1 MYQVFGWIGIF
12 LIPISVISALIND
25 GKIIQTEDYKKKIA
39 NGIKPEKLLVTHK
52 WYFWLCMVLFYFG
65 CLIMASGL
73 GSNENNNSNESAKTS
88 QTAKKKKPKKHK
100 ESKEDKEKSA
110 EQSNA
115 KKQIQKNL
123 KQNLKTLQS
132 KLAQI
137 PDTTSGVI
145 TEAGFSDKNYV
156 VTFVLSDDAL
166 EEADDQLES
175 VVREIWYRGRDIVRA
190 EGPYPDD
197 TIDRDEPQISILDSA
212 GHILGE
218 TSLWTGNFKYKG
230 N

>member
-1 MYQVFGWIGIF
+1 MNVFFGRLGMI
-12 LIPISVISALIND
+12 LIPLSIIFVIVNENKL
-25 GKIIQTEDYKKKIA
+25 KKTEDYKKKIA
-39 NGIKPEKLLVTHK
+39 GGIKPQRLLTTHK
-52 WYFWLCMVLFYFG
+52 WYFWLGMGFLFLG
-65 CLIMASGL
+65 CVGMASGL
-73 GSNENNNSNESAKTS
+73 GSNDDNSNDSTKTS
-88 QTAKKKKPKKHK
+88 ETAKKKKSKKHK

-110 EQSNA
+110 EQSSA

-218 TSLWTGNFKYKG
+218 TSPWTGNFKYKG

>member
-1 MYQVFGWIGIF
+1 MNVFFGRLGMILVPLSI
-12 LIPISVISALIND
+12 ICVIVND
-25 GKIIQTEDYKKKIA
+25 NKLKKTEDYKKKISS
-39 NGIKPEKLLVTHK
+39 GIKPQRLLTTHK
-52 WYFWLCMVLFYFG
+52 WYFWLGMGLLFLG
-65 CLIMASGL
+65 CVGMASGL
-73 GSNENNNSNESAKTS
+73 GSNDDNSNDSTKTS
-88 QTAKKKKPKKHK
+88 ETAKKKKSKKHK

-110 EQSNA
+110 EQSSA

-166 EEADDQLES
+166 EETDDQLES

-212 GHILGE
+212 GHILGD
-218 TSLWTGNFKYKG
+218 TSPWTGNFKYKG

>member
-1 MYQVFGWIGIF
+1 MI
-12 LIPISVISALIND
+12 LIPLSIIFVIVNENKL
-25 GKIIQTEDYKKKIA
+25 KKTEDYKKKIA
-39 NGIKPEKLLVTHK
+39 GGIKPQRLLTTHK
-52 WYFWLCMVLFYFG
+52 WYFGLGMGFLFLG
-65 CLIMASGL
+65 CVGMASGL
-73 GSNENNNSNESAKTS
+73 GSNDDNSNDSTKTS
-88 QTAKKKKPKKHK
+88 ETAKKKKSKKHK

-110 EQSNA
+110 EQSSA

-218 TSLWTGNFKYKG
+218 TSPWTGNFKYKG

>member
-1 MYQVFGWIGIF
+1 MNVFFGRLGMI
-12 LIPISVISALIND
+12 LIPLRSIFVIVNENKL
-25 GKIIQTEDYKKKIA
+25 KKTEDYKKKIA
-39 NGIKPEKLLVTHK
+39 GGIKPQRLLTTHK
-52 WYFWLCMVLFYFG
+52 WYFWLGMGFLFLG
-65 CLIMASGL
+65 CVGMASGL
-73 GSNENNNSNESAKTS
+73 GSNDDNSNDSTKTS
-88 QTAKKKKPKKHK
+88 ETAKKKKSKKHK

-110 EQSNA
+110 EQSSA

-218 TSLWTGNFKYKG
+218 TSPWTGNFKYKG

>member
-1 MYQVFGWIGIF
+1 MNVFFGRLGMI
-12 LIPISVISALIND
+12 LILISIICVIVNENKL
-25 GKIIQTEDYKKKIA
+25 KKTEDYKKKIA
-39 NGIKPEKLLVTHK
+39 GGIKPQRLLTTHK
-52 WYFWLCMVLFYFG
+52 WYFWLGMGFLFLGFVG
-65 CLIMASGL
+65 MASGL
-73 GSNENNNSNESAKTS
+73 GSNDDNSNDSTKTS
-88 QTAKKKKPKKHK
+88 ETAKKKKSKKHK

-110 EQSNA
+110 EQSSA

-218 TSLWTGNFKYKG
+218 TSPWTGNFKYKG